1 MGTAETLRA
10 VETVWRIESARLIAG
25 LARLTHDLSLAEELA
40 QEALEAAL
48 RQWPAEGVPRNPGA
62 WLMAAGKRRAIDGF
76 RRSRMIERKHLELA
90 IDLDPTDSSAE
101 AEIEA
106 AIDDE
111 IGDELLALIF
121 TACHPVLST
130 EARVALTLR
139 LIGGL
144 STEEIASAFLT
155 SEATIAQR
163 IVRAKKALAKAGV
176 AYEVPRG
183 AKREAR
189 LSSVLEVLYLIF
201 GEGYAPAAEDAWT
214 RPGLCDEAMRLGRVL
229 AGLAPDEA
237 EVYGLLALMELQ
249 ASRLPTRAGP
259 DGVPILLLDQDR
271 SRWDRIL
278 IQHGLKALS
287 VAENLAPSGPYTLQ
301 AAIAACHARALTA
314 EATDWARIAS
324 LYDSLYRALP
334 SPVVDL
340 NRAVAKAMAF
350 GPAVGLEL
358 VDEILADGTLD
369 TYHLAH
375 SVRGEFL
382 TRLGRTDEAR
392 GALLQA
398 AALAR
403 SDREKKLM
411 EERAAALGQARGL
424 PSAPAKKRG
433 TTPLRSI
440 QSQYSR

>member
-1 MGTAETLRA
+1 MGTETLHA

-48 RQWPAEGVPRNPGA
+48 RQWPAEGVPRNAGA

-76 RRSRMIERKHLELA
+76 RRSRMIERKHRELSEEG
-90 IDLDPTDSSAE
+90 DSADTSAE
-101 AEIEA
+101 ARIAA
-106 AIDDE
+106 AIDDD

-121 TACHPVLST
+121 TACHPLLAT
-130 EARVALTLR
+130 EARVALTLK
-139 LIGGL
+139 LIAGL
-144 STEEIASAFLT
+144 STAEIASAFLT
-155 SEATIAQR
+155 SEATVAQR
-163 IVRAKKALAKAGV
+163 IVRAKKALANAEV

-183 AKREAR
+183 EERDAR
-189 LSSVLEVLYLIF
+189 LASVLEVVYLIF
-201 GEGYAPAAEDAWT
+201 GEGYSPAAEDAWT
-214 RPGLCDEAMRLGRVL
+214 RPALCEEAMRLGRIL
-229 AGLAPDEA
+229 AGLMPLDA
-237 EVYGLLALMELQ
+237 EVHGLLALMELQ
-249 ASRLPTRAGP
+249 ASRLPTRAAP
-259 DGVPILLLDQDR
+259 DDTPILLLDQDR

-287 VAENLAPSGPYTLQ
+287 IAESLARSGPYALQ
-301 AAIAACHARALTA
+301 AAIAACHARALTP
-314 EATDWARIAS
+314 EATDWKRIAS
-324 LYDSLYRALP
+324 LYDSLYRAFP

-350 GPAVGLEL
+350 GPAVGLDL
-358 VDEILADGTLD
+358 VDGILADGTLD
-369 TYHLAH
+369 AYHLAH

-403 SDREKKLM
+403 SDREKRLM
-411 EERAAALGQARGL
+411 EERAAALG
-424 PSAPAKKRG
+424 
-433 TTPLRSI
+433 
-440 QSQYSR
+440 

>member
-1 MGTAETLRA
+1 MGTAETLRT

-76 RRSRMIERKHLELA
+76 RRSRMIERKHLELSHEG
-90 IDLDPTDSSAE
+90 DSVDISAE
-101 AEIEA
+101 TRIA
-106 AIDDE
+106 ATIDDD

-121 TACHPVLST
+121 TACHPLLVT
-130 EARVALTLR
+130 EARVALTLK
-139 LIGGL
+139 LIAGL
-144 STEEIASAFLT
+144 STAEIASAFLT
-155 SEATIAQR
+155 SETNVAQR
-163 IVRAKKALAKAGV
+163 IVRAKKTLAKADV

-183 AKREAR
+183 EERDAR
-189 LSSVLEVLYLIF
+189 LASVLEVVYLIF
-201 GEGYAPAAEDAWT
+201 SEGYSPAAEDAWT
-214 RPGLCDEAMRLGRVL
+214 RPALCEEAMRLGRIL
-229 AGLAPDEA
+229 GGLMPQDA
-237 EVYGLLALMELQ
+237 EVHGLLALMELQ

-259 DGVPILLLDQDR
+259 DGAPILLLDQDR
-271 SRWDRIL
+271 SRWDRTL

-287 VAENLAPSGPYTLQ
+287 VAESLAPSGPYALQ
-301 AAIAACHARALTA
+301 AAIAACHARALTPA
-314 EATDWARIAS
+314 ATDWARIAS
-324 LYDSLYRALP
+324 LYDMLYRALP

-350 GPAVGLEL
+350 GPAIGLEL
-358 VDEILADGTLD
+358 VDGILADGELD

-392 GALLQA
+392 SALLQA
-398 AALAR
+398 ATLAR
-403 SDREKKLM
+403 SDREKRLM
-411 EERAAALGQARGL
+411 EERAAALG
-424 PSAPAKKRG
+424 
-433 TTPLRSI
+433 
-440 QSQYSR
+440 